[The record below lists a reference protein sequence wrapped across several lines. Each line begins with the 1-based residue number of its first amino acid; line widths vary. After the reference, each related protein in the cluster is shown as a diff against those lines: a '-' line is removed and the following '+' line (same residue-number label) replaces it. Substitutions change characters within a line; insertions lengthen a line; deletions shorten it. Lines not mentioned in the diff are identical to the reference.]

1 MQLIILP
8 ITEKGKEEKR
18 IRIRQVIEMGQKMDE
33 EQEQAFLLA
42 NLLVISDKFID
53 EAESRELRR
62 WLNMTKVARLIAK
75 DNSIEIAKKM
85 VMKSIDD
92 ATIVDCT
99 NLTHEELE
107 AIKEEMLAI
116 IQKSKEEG

>member
-99 NLTHEELE
+99 NLTYEELE